1 MGLRIGTTGLEQY
14 SPSGEGRVK
23 ALIIGGPGTGKTRWS
38 SFFPKPI
45 FLDCEGG
52 LASVADRRVQYVTIS
67 NSNDMLEAL
76 NYLKVESRRK
86 PSERDFRTVVVDT
99 LDAFQRKV
107 KDEWL
112 QAHPNESSFRGFE
125 AWGYLETKMQALTTR
140 LLNLDMNV
148 IVAVHF
154 TEKTISEG
162 SGDNKTDRQEFQLQ
176 LSGAI
181 KDQVFNDFDLV
192 GWMGTYFE
200 LDRETNSRVQRRGLT
215 FKPTPDKPFLKDRLH
230 VTPSWMEVQFSDE
243 DYATLFAAVTSRLDD
258 LPESEEF
265 GVIPDGMGDP
275 FAPTSG
281 VLAPLAG
288 GALPPQDPREIPL
301 AQHDKPTL
309 MKMARDAGLDVKGNT
324 LKGELVNMLEA
335 HRATPTAPAEPAAES
350 SAPGS
355 GDAGVASTSD
365 LPKETLANYAQ
376 ASRAAPAAASAPAE
390 AAARPSVIAEAPP
403 AVRSATE
410 VPVAPPTD
418 ETPAVLQTPEGPVDT
433 ATGELLP
440 PSEPEAIENAVA
452 GLGGKVVSQTERVD
466 VPVEASVPVPVA
478 APSLSASVPAND
490 MDECGGVC
498 MADVGGTR
506 CTNSIGP
513 NPDFI
518 KLSFIKYR
526 KHYCDSCYLARKKAS

>member
-1 MGLRIGTTGLEQY
+1 MALRIGTTGLEQY
-14 SPSGEGRVK
+14 SASGEGRVK

-38 SFFPKPI
+38 SYFPKPI
-45 FLDCEGG
+45 YLDCEGG
-52 LASVADRRVQYVTIS
+52 LASVADRRVQYVTIT
-67 NSNDMLEAL
+67 NSSDMLEAL
-76 NYLKVESRRK
+76 NFLKVESRRK
-86 PSERDFRTVVVDT
+86 PSDRDFNTVVVDT

-162 SGDNKTDRQEFQLQ
+162 VGDNKTDRQEFQLQ

-265 GVIPDGMGDP
+265 GVIPDGQGDP
-275 FAPTSG
+275 FAPAGG

-324 LKGELVNMLEA
+324 LKGELVAMLEA
-335 HRATPTAPAEPAAES
+335 HRVAEPPAAEQTAAELPAVETPAVDSGDASVASAADLAKDTLAGYATTSVAPPTVASAPAEPAA
-350 SAPGS
+350 AP
-355 GDAGVASTSD
+355 V
-365 LPKETLANYAQ
+365 EIVE
-376 ASRAAPAAASAPAE
+376 APSAPA
-390 AAARPSVIAEAPP
+390 
-403 AVRSATE
+403 
-410 VPVAPPTD
+410 PVLVD
-418 ETPAVLQTPEGPVDT
+418 TPDGPVNT
-433 ATGELLP
+433 VTGELLV
-440 PSEPEAIENAVA
+440 PSEPEAIENVLA
-452 GLGGKVVSQTERVD
+452 GLGGEVLSQTERVD
-466 VPVEASVPVPVA
+466 VPKQALAPAPVLASSASVPV
-478 APSLSASVPAND
+478 ND
-490 MDECGGVC
+490 MDDCGGVC
-498 MADVGGTR
+498 MSETAGVR
-506 CTNSIGP
+506 CTNPIGP

-526 KHYCDSCYLARKKAS
+526 KHYCDTCYLARKRAS